1 MEYKLRPYQS
11 EACRSIMAEFEQG
24 TKRTL
29 LILPTGG
36 CKTIVLSGIA
46 YRFTYD
52 RNRNPTGGKV
62 LILAHQNILIDQAA
76 DKFQTVMELPV
87 FREQGRQTGCLE
99 PVTVSSMQTMQRR
112 LDRFP
117 SDFFRLIII
126 DEAHHAMSAGY
137 QRILEHFTDARVL
150 GVTATPDRADGKK
163 LSCFE
168 SVAFEYT
175 IKQAIDDGYLVP
187 LKVKRAPLTIN
198 LSKVRK
204 RRGDIEAADLGS
216 IIEPYLHQ
224 IAEIV
229 HDMAKSR
236 RTVCFVP
243 LIRTAKKA
251 AEIFSHYGFRA
262 AWTAGEDEDK
272 TEKLADFAAG
282 EYDIIFNSM
291 LLTEGWDCPETD
303 CVIVLRPTMSRAL
316 YVQMVGRGLR
326 LASGKK
332 DCLLI
337 DFLFQNDK
345 FTLASPKDILGDN
358 RSRSGGGGMA
368 PWMTGGGQ
376 QTDAEQ
382 RLAQALEK
390 AGKKF
395 QDPREI
401 EKWRQVLENAP
412 INELFDPPCS
422 EGQKKKLKAMKLD
435 ASVLTYSQADAILKA
450 AEAERMPS
458 NAMRW
463 RLSQLGYSDEEIA
476 GMNFP
481 AARKALAKQKAMGRW

>member
-11 EACRSIMAEFEQG
+11 EACRSIMAEFEHG
-24 TKRTL
+24 TKRTV

-36 CKTIVLSGIA
+36 GKTIVLSGIA
-46 YRFTYD
+46 YKFAYD

-87 FREQGRQTGCLE
+87 FREQGRQTGCMH

-117 SDFFRLIII
+117 PDFFQLIII

-137 QRILEHFTDARVL
+137 QKILNHFTSARVL
-150 GVTATPDRADGKK
+150 GVTATPDRADKKK
-163 LSCFE
+163 LSCFD

-175 IKQAIDDGYLVP
+175 IGEAIKDGYLVP
-187 LKVKRAPLTIN
+187 LKVKKTPLTIN

-204 RRGDIEAADLGS
+204 RNGDMDASDLGS
-216 IIEPYLHQ
+216 VIEPYLHQ

-229 HDMAKSR
+229 RDMGKGR
-236 RTVCFVP
+236 RIVCFVP

-251 AEIFSHYGFRA
+251 AEIFSHYGFRSQ
-262 AWTAGEDEDK
+262 WTAGEDDEK
-272 TEKLADFAAG
+272 AEKLAAFAAG

-326 LASGKK
+326 LAPGKK

-337 DFLFQNDK
+337 DFLFQNDN
-345 FTLASPKDILGDN
+345 FQLASPKDVLGEN
-358 RSRSGGGGMA
+358 RKHSGGGGMA
-368 PWMTGGGQ
+368 PWMTGGQ
-376 QTDAEQ
+376 ATDAEE
-382 RLAQALEK
+382 RLAKALDK
-390 AGKKF
+390 AAKKY
-395 QDPREI
+395 QDPRDSD
-401 EKWRQVLENAP
+401 KWRPVLESLETT
-412 INELFDPPCS
+412 ELFDPPCTDT
-422 EGQKKKLKAMKLD
+422 QKRKLKAMKLD
-435 ASVLTYSQADAILKA
+435 STGLTYGQADAILKA
-450 AEAERMPS
+450 AEAEKMPS

-481 AARKALAKQKAMGRW
+481 AARKALAKCKAMGRW

>member
-36 CKTIVLSGIA
+36 GKTIVLSGIA
-46 YRFTYD
+46 FKFAYD
-52 RNRNPTGGKV
+52 RNRNPTGGRV

-117 SDFFRLIII
+117 TDFFRLIII
-126 DEAHHAMSAGY
+126 DEAHHALSAGY

-163 LSCFE
+163 LSCFD

-175 IKQAIDDGYLVP
+175 IKQAINDGYLVP

-204 RRGDIEAADLGS
+204 RRGDMDASDLGS
-216 IIEPYLHQ
+216 VIEPYLHQ

-229 HDMAKSR
+229 RSMAKGR
-236 RTVCFVP
+236 RIVCFVP

-262 AWTAGEDEDK
+262 AWTAGEDDEK
-272 TEKLADFAAG
+272 TDKLAAFAAG
-282 EYDIIFNSM
+282 EFDIIFNSM

-316 YVQMVGRGLR
+316 YV
-326 LASGKK
+326 
-332 DCLLI
+332 
-337 DFLFQNDK
+337 
-345 FTLASPKDILGDN
+345 
-358 RSRSGGGGMA
+358 
-368 PWMTGGGQ
+368 
-376 QTDAEQ
+376 
-382 RLAQALEK
+382 
-390 AGKKF
+390 
-395 QDPREI
+395 
-401 EKWRQVLENAP
+401 
-412 INELFDPPCS
+412 
-422 EGQKKKLKAMKLD
+422 
-435 ASVLTYSQADAILKA
+435 
-450 AEAERMPS
+450 
-458 NAMRW
+458 
-463 RLSQLGYSDEEIA
+463 
-476 GMNFP
+476 
-481 AARKALAKQKAMGRW
+481 

>member
-1 MEYKLRPYQS
+1 MQYKLRPYQS

-36 CKTIVLSGIA
+36 GKTIVLSGIA
-46 YRFTYD
+46 YKFAYD

-87 FREQGRQTGCLE
+87 FREQGRQTGCMH

-117 SDFFRLIII
+117 PDFFQLIII

-137 QRILEHFTDARVL
+137 QKILKHFTSARVL
-150 GVTATPDRADGKK
+150 GVTATPDRADKKK
-163 LSCFE
+163 LSCFD
-168 SVAFEYT
+168 SIAFEYT
-175 IKQAIDDGYLVP
+175 IGEAIRDGYLVP
-187 LKVKRAPLTIN
+187 LTVKKTPLTIN

-204 RRGDIEAADLGS
+204 RNGDMDASDLGS
-216 IIEPYLHQ
+216 VIEPYLHQ

-229 HDMAKSR
+229 RSMGKGR
-236 RTVCFVP
+236 RIVCFLP

-251 AEIFSHYGFRA
+251 AEVFSHYGFRSQ
-262 AWTAGEDEDK
+262 WTAGEDDDK
-272 TEKLADFAAG
+272 TEKLAAFAAG

-326 LASGKK
+326 LAPGKK

-337 DFLFQNDK
+337 DFLFQNDN
-345 FTLASPKDILGDN
+345 FQLASPKDVLGEN
-358 RSRSGGGGMA
+358 RKHSGGGGMA
-368 PWMTGGGQ
+368 PWMTGGQ
-376 QTDAEQ
+376 ATDAEE
-382 RLAQALEK
+382 RLAKALDK
-390 AGKKF
+390 AAKKY
-395 QDPREI
+395 QDPRDSD
-401 EKWRQVLENAP
+401 KWRPVLESLETT
-412 INELFDPPCS
+412 ELFDPPCTDT
-422 EGQKKKLKAMKLD
+422 QKRKLKAMKLD
-435 ASVLTYSQADAILKA
+435 STGLTYGQADAILKA
-450 AEAERMPS
+450 AEAEKMPS

-481 AARKALAKQKAMGRW
+481 AARKALAKCKAMGRW

>member
-1 MEYKLRPYQS
+1 
-11 EACRSIMAEFEQG
+11 MAEFEQG
-24 TKRTL
+24 TKRAL

-36 CKTIVLSGIA
+36 GKTIVLSGIA
-46 YRFTYD
+46 YKFAYD

-87 FREQGRQTGCLE
+87 FREQGRQTGCMH

-117 SDFFRLIII
+117 PDFFQLIII

-137 QRILEHFTDARVL
+137 QKILKHFTSARVL
-150 GVTATPDRADGKK
+150 GVTATPDRADKKK
-163 LSCFE
+163 LSCFD
-168 SVAFEYT
+168 SIAFEYT
-175 IKQAIDDGYLVP
+175 IGEAIRDGYLVP
-187 LKVKRAPLTIN
+187 LTVKKTPLTIN

-204 RRGDIEAADLGS
+204 RNGDMDASDLGS
-216 IIEPYLHQ
+216 VIEPYLHQ

-229 HDMAKSR
+229 RSMGKGR
-236 RTVCFVP
+236 RIVCFVP

-251 AEIFSHYGFRA
+251 AEVFSHYGFRSQ
-262 AWTAGEDEDK
+262 WTAGEDDDK
-272 TEKLADFAAG
+272 TEKLAAFAAG

-326 LASGKK
+326 LAPGKK

-337 DFLFQNDK
+337 DFLFQNDN
-345 FTLASPKDILGDN
+345 FQLASPKDVLGEN
-358 RSRSGGGGMA
+358 RKHSGGGGMA
-368 PWMTGGGQ
+368 PWMTGGQ
-376 QTDAEQ
+376 ATDAEE
-382 RLAQALEK
+382 RLAKALDK
-390 AGKKF
+390 AAKKY
-395 QDPREI
+395 QDPRDSD
-401 EKWRQVLENAP
+401 KWRSVLDGYHSG
-412 INELFDPPCS
+412 ELFDPSCS
-422 EGQKKKLKAMKLD
+422 DTQKRKLKAMKLD
-435 ASVLTYSQADAILKA
+435 STGLTYGQADAILKA
-450 AEAERMPS
+450 AEAEKMPS

-481 AARKALAKQKAMGRW
+481 AARKALAKCKAMGRW

>member
-36 CKTIVLSGIA
+36 GKTIVLSGIA
-46 YRFTYD
+46 YRFAYD
-52 RNRNPTGGKV
+52 ANRNPTGGKV

-117 SDFFRLIII
+117 PDFFQLIII

-150 GVTATPDRADGKK
+150 GVTATPDRADKKK
-163 LSCFE
+163 LSCFD

-175 IKQAIDDGYLVP
+175 IGEAIKDGYLVP
-187 LKVKRAPLTIN
+187 LKVKKTPLTIN

-204 RRGDIEAADLGS
+204 RNGDMDASDLGS
-216 IIEPYLHQ
+216 VIEPYLHQ

-229 HDMAKSR
+229 RDMGKGR
-236 RTVCFVP
+236 RIVCFVP

-251 AEIFSHYGFRA
+251 AEIFSHYGFRSQ
-262 AWTAGEDEDK
+262 WTAGEDDEK
-272 TEKLADFAAG
+272 AEKLAAFAAG

-326 LASGKK
+326 LAAGKK

-337 DFLFQNDK
+337 DFLFQNDN
-345 FTLASPKDILGDN
+345 FQLASPKDVLGEN
-358 RSRSGGGGMA
+358 RKHSGGGGMA
-368 PWMTGGGQ
+368 PWMTGGQ
-376 QTDAEQ
+376 ATDAEE
-382 RLAQALEK
+382 RLAKALDK
-390 AGKKF
+390 AAKKY
-395 QDPREI
+395 QDPRDSD
-401 EKWRQVLENAP
+401 KWRPVLESLETT
-412 INELFDPPCS
+412 ELFDPPCS

-435 ASVLTYSQADAILKA
+435 ASALTYSQADAILKA

-476 GMNFP
+476 GMNF
-481 AARKALAKQKAMGRW
+481 QIGRASCRERV

>member
-24 TKRTL
+24 TKRTM

-36 CKTIVLSGIA
+36 GKTIVLSGIA
-46 YRFTYD
+46 YKFAYD

-87 FREQGRQTGCLE
+87 FREQGRQTGCMH

-117 SDFFRLIII
+117 PDFFQLIII

-137 QRILEHFTDARVL
+137 QKILNHFTSARVL
-150 GVTATPDRADGKK
+150 GVTATPDRADKK
-163 LSCFE
+163 NLSCFD

-175 IKQAIDDGYLVP
+175 IGEAIKDGYLVP
-187 LKVKRAPLTIN
+187 LKVKKTPLTIN

-204 RRGDIEAADLGS
+204 RNGDMDASDLGS
-216 IIEPYLHQ
+216 VIEPYLHQ

-229 HDMAKSR
+229 RDMGKGR
-236 RTVCFVP
+236 RIVCFVP

-251 AEIFSHYGFRA
+251 AEIFSHYGFRSQ
-262 AWTAGEDEDK
+262 WTAGEDDEK
-272 TEKLADFAAG
+272 AEKLAAFAAG

-326 LASGKK
+326 LAPGKK

-337 DFLFQNDK
+337 DFLFQNDN
-345 FTLASPKDILGDN
+345 FQLASPKDVLGEN
-358 RSRSGGGGMA
+358 RKHSGGGGMA
-368 PWMTGGGQ
+368 PWMTGGQ
-376 QTDAEQ
+376 ATDAEE
-382 RLAQALEK
+382 RLAKALDK
-390 AGKKF
+390 AAKKY
-395 QDPREI
+395 QDPRDSD
-401 EKWRQVLENAP
+401 KWRPVLESLETT
-412 INELFDPPCS
+412 ELFDPPCTDT
-422 EGQKKKLKAMKLD
+422 QKRKLKAMKLD
-435 ASVLTYSQADAILKA
+435 STGLTYGQADAILKA
-450 AEAERMPS
+450 AEAEKMPS

-481 AARKALAKQKAMGRW
+481 AARKALAKCKAMGRW

>member
-36 CKTIVLSGIA
+36 GKTIVLSGIA
-46 YRFTYD
+46 YKFAYD
-52 RNRNPTGGKV
+52 RNRKRSGGKV

-163 LSCFE
+163 LSCFD

-204 RRGDIEAADLGS
+204 RRGDMDASDLGS

-229 HDMAKSR
+229 RDMGKGR
-236 RTVCFVP
+236 RIVCFVP

-251 AEIFSHYGFRA
+251 AEIFSHYGFRSQ
-262 AWTAGEDEDK
+262 WTAGEDDEK
-272 TEKLADFAAG
+272 AEKLAAFAAG

-326 LASGKK
+326 LAPGKK

-337 DFLFQNDK
+337 DFLFQNDN
-345 FTLASPKDILGDN
+345 FQLASPKDVLGEN
-358 RSRSGGGGMA
+358 RKHSGGGGMA
-368 PWMTGGGQ
+368 PWMTGGQ
-376 QTDAEQ
+376 ATDAEE
-382 RLAQALEK
+382 RLAKALDK
-390 AGKKF
+390 AAKKY
-395 QDPREI
+395 QDPRDSD
-401 EKWRQVLENAP
+401 KWRPVLESLETT
-412 INELFDPPCS
+412 ELFDPPCS

-435 ASVLTYSQADAILKA
+435 ASALTYSQADAILKA

-481 AARKALAKQKAMGRW
+481 TARKALAKQKAMGRW

>member
-36 CKTIVLSGIA
+36 GKTIVLSGIA
-46 YRFTYD
+46 YRFAYD
-52 RNRNPTGGKV
+52 ANRNPTGGKV

-117 SDFFRLIII
+117 PDFFQLIII

-150 GVTATPDRADGKK
+150 GVTATPDRADKKK
-163 LSCFE
+163 LSCFD

-175 IKQAIDDGYLVP
+175 IGEAIKDGYLVP
-187 LKVKRAPLTIN
+187 LKVKKTPLTIN

-204 RRGDIEAADLGS
+204 RNGDMDASDLGS
-216 IIEPYLHQ
+216 VIEPYLHQ

-229 HDMAKSR
+229 RDMGKGR
-236 RTVCFVP
+236 RIVCFVP

-251 AEIFSHYGFRA
+251 AEIFSHYGFRSQ
-262 AWTAGEDEDK
+262 WTAGEDDEK
-272 TEKLADFAAG
+272 AEKLAAFAAG

-326 LASGKK
+326 LAAGKK

-337 DFLFQNDK
+337 DFLFQNDN
-345 FTLASPKDILGDN
+345 FQLASPKDVLGEN
-358 RSRSGGGGMA
+358 RKHSGGGGMA
-368 PWMTGGGQ
+368 PWMTGGQ
-376 QTDAEQ
+376 ATDAEE
-382 RLAQALEK
+382 RLAKALDK
-390 AGKKF
+390 AAKKY
-395 QDPREI
+395 QDPRDSD
-401 EKWRQVLENAP
+401 KWRPVLESLETT
-412 INELFDPPCS
+412 ELFDPPCS

-435 ASVLTYSQADAILKA
+435 ASALTYSQADAILKA

-481 AARKALAKQKAMGRW
+481 TARKALAKQKAMGRW